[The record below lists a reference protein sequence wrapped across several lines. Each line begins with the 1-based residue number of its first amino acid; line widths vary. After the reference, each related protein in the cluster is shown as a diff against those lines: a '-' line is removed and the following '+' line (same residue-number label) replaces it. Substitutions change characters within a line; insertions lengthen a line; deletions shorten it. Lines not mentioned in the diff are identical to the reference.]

1 MIDTVFNNLVSSLP
15 AFLLQFLVALIVL
28 VAGVIVFQWVTP
40 WREVA
45 LINAGNRA
53 AAVVFGSAVLG
64 LALPLSICLAHSVNV
79 ADIVLWGVVAV
90 VLQLA
95 AFFTIEQVFRN
106 LTRRIEDG
114 DMAAAITLASTQL
127 GVAMLNAAA
136 VSG

>member
-1 MIDTVFNNLVSSLP
+1 MIETLLQNVVSSLP
-15 AFLLQFLVALIVL
+15 VFLLQFVVALLVL
-28 VAGVIVFQWVTP
+28 VAGVLVFQWVTP
-40 WREVA
+40 WREVQ

-64 LALPLSICLAHSVNV
+64 LALPLSICLAHSVNT

-95 AFFTIEQVFRN
+95 AFFTIEKVFQN

-114 DMAAAITLASTQL
+114 DMAAAITLASTQMA
-127 GVAMLNAAA
+127 VAMLNAAA